1 MIKEFFICILRN
13 KVMGEKETPQKLL
26 ITSGVQHLILGY
38 TRTSLRLVG
47 KRMPETLGLVPVAA
61 GKIGHFHR
69 STVVLDGDT
78 AQFVQ

>member
-13 KVMGEKETPQKLL
+13 KVMGDKKHPKSFLF
-26 ITSGVQHLILGY
+26 TSGVQVSFF
-38 TRTSLRLVG
+38 SLRSVG
-47 KRMPETLGLVPVAA
+47 KGMPETLGLVPVAA

-78 AQFVQ
+78 AQFGQ